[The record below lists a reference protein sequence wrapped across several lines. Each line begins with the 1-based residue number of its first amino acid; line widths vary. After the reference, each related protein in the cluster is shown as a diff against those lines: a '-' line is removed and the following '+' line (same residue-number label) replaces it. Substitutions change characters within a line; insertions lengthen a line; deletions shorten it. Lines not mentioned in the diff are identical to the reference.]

1 MTQLNL
7 SMKHQQNQG
16 HREQTGACQGE
27 GRWERLALGDNL
39 ANNQDTVH
47 FVLILCTVGLNIYI
61 NVRFP
66 LVFQT
71 FEVLI
76 ISTLLLPFPFF
87 EISRGFVCVVVLW
100 GFFFVIFVSFFSSLL
115 E

>member
-1 MTQLNL
+1 MVI
-7 SMKHQQNQG
+7 
-16 HREQTGACQGE
+16 AE
-27 GRWERLALGDNL
+27 GLALGDNL
-39 ANNQDTVH
+39 VNNQDTVH

-76 ISTLLLPFPFF
+76 ISTLFLPFSFF
-87 EISRGFVCVVVLW
+87 EISHGFVCVVVFLM
-100 GFFFVIFVSFFSSLL
+100 LL
-115 E
+115 FLFPPFPHF

>member
-1 MTQLNL
+1 MVI
-7 SMKHQQNQG
+7 
-16 HREQTGACQGE
+16 AE
-27 GRWERLALGDNL
+27 GLALGDNL

-100 GFFFVIFVSFFSSLL
+100 GVFLSFLFPSFPHF
-115 E
+115 